1 MATIGLIIIGL
12 VLLFIGAEGLVRSS
26 ASFGLKMG
34 ITPLVVGLTIVGYG
48 TSTPELIVSVQA
60 TLAHQGDVAIGNIV
74 GSNIFNIGFIL
85 GLSALIN
92 PLDIQATLNRFDIP
106 VMIASAILL
115 FLFSLQG
122 ILQRWHGIVF
132 LVLVVFY
139 TFWIIQLAKKQKGSE
154 LEKEEQQEIKPL
166 TSSITFDLILVILS
180 FATLIFG
187 ARWFLE
193 GSIAL
198 ARLYGISEAIIGLTL
213 IAGGTSLPE
222 LATSM
227 VAAYRGH
234 SDIAVGNI
242 IGSNIYNI
250 LGILGISSL
259 ILPITTVDIGQR
271 DYLVMIFFSLY
282 LAYFC
287 RTINILSRF
296 RGFILVA
303 IYCIYVFYLYSSS
316 T

>member
-92 PLDIQATLNRFDIP
+92 PLNIQATLNRFDIP

-139 TFWIIQLAKKQKGSE
+139 TFWITQLAKKQKGSE

-193 GSIAL
+193 GSIEL

-271 DYLVMIFFSLY
+271 DYLVMISFSLY

-287 RTINILSRF
+287 RTRNILSRF
-296 RGFILVA
+296 HGFILVA

-316 T
+316 S